1 MQKKLP
7 CYLKTYRRRAGL
19 SQKEL
24 AALLGIGHV
33 TTVSKL
39 ERRKREPNLKV
50 AFGCQVLFGIQ
61 ADRIFPGLLTDI
73 DKGVRARARQHGLSV
88 QQKSYA
94 E

>member
-19 SQKEL
+19 TQKEL
-24 AALLGIGHV
+24 AILLGIGDD

-39 ERRKREPNLKV
+39 ERRKREPSLKI
-50 AFGCQVLFGIQ
+50 AFGCQILFGVP
-61 ADRIFPGLLTDI
+61 ADRIFPGLLAQI
-73 DKGVRARARQHGLSV
+73 DTGIRARARRHNLSAYR
-88 QQKSYA
+88 KYYA